1 MKQEMRQHVIISR
14 LNHVEYKFYQH
25 ELYIYEDV
33 REKQAMYLI
42 DQVQNMQHNSHKV
55 YMHKIKIK
63 VASIVVFVIV
73 CVFVNDGCFVFS
85 LVFTVV
91 LRCCLLVDACLR
103 RITMKIEF
111 FLIYYEAYTTD
122 TCIKLYNKQHI
133 FNFYTCKKLQY
144 F

>member
-1 MKQEMRQHVIISR
+1 M
-14 LNHVEYKFYQH
+14 N
-25 ELYIYEDV
+25 
-33 REKQAMYLI
+33 LI
-42 DQVQNMQHNSHKV
+42 DQVHDMQHNVNSHKV

-73 CVFVNDGCFVFS
+73 CVFVNDCCFVFS
-85 LVFTVV
+85 IVFTVV
-91 LRCCLLVDACLR
+91 LRCCLCVDACLH

-133 FNFYTCKKLQY
+133 FSIFMPAKNCNIFEHIKSFLTNNELAKNLPNRQIIVKTIGVG
-144 F
+144 